1 MHSQPPKS
9 TPAPDEPKKRFD
21 VHPQVFF
28 GSAILIIGFVVLS
41 VFSHKALGDFFGPL
55 LATISTNT
63 GWFFVLVMNVIL
75 GFALYLMFSRYGDI
89 RLGGDD
95 AEPEFSTL
103 SWFAMLF
110 SAGMGIGL
118 LFYGV
123 AEPMF
128 HFASPPFPAGS
139 PTEAARNAMTIT
151 FLHWGFHPWAVYA
164 IMGLALAFFSFNK
177 GMPLSIRTAFHPL
190 LGERIHGAWGNLIDI
205 LATVATLFGV
215 ATSLGIGVRQINAGL
230 AHLFGIAQTP
240 VIQLVLIAAITTIAT
255 ISVVKG
261 LDAGIRRL
269 SEINV
274 WLATGLL
281 LFVLLLGPTLF
292 IFNGFLENIGAYIQ
306 NFPGLATWS
315 ETFENG
321 SWQNSWTVFYWAWW
335 IAWCPFVGMFIARV
349 SLGRTVREFLMG
361 VLCVPA
367 FVTFL
372 WITVFG
378 NSALFFE
385 MFGGGGM
392 AEAVTKNV
400 PLSLFILLEKLP
412 VASISSMLAILV
424 VVCFFV
430 TSSDSG
436 SMVIDIITAGGN
448 PDPPIPQR
456 LFWAILE
463 GVVAAALLLSGGL
476 GALQSAVV
484 TTGLPF
490 GGVLIA
496 LCFSL
501 KKGLNE
507 YTGTQTF
514 SVRGARGKV
523 EQFQIAGSEA
533 PMVIFGRRKTAKK

>member
-1 MHSQPPKS
+1 MHDSHS
-9 TPAPDEPKKRFD
+9 EPSDHQTGERKLFD

-28 GSAILIIGFVVLS
+28 SSAFIIIGFVVLS
-41 VFSHKALGDFFGPL
+41 VFAHEKIGNFFGPL
-55 LATISTNT
+55 LTAISTNA
-63 GWFFVLVMNVIL
+63 GWFFVLVVNLVL
-75 GFALYLMFSRYGDI
+75 GFAFYLMFSRYGDI
-89 RLGGDD
+89 RLGGED
-95 AEPEFSTL
+95 AEPDFSNA

-110 SAGMGIGL
+110 SAGIGIGL

-123 AEPMF
+123 AEPIF
-128 HFASPPFPAGS
+128 HFSSPPFPVET

-151 FLHWGFHPWAVYA
+151 FLHWGFHGWGVYA
-164 IMGLALAFFSFNK
+164 IMALSLAFFSYNK
-177 GMPLSIRTAFHPL
+177 GLPLSIRTAFYPL
-190 LGERIHGAWGNLIDI
+190 LGEKIHGFWGNVVDT

-230 AHLFGIAQTP
+230 THIFGIQQTP
-240 VIQLVLIAAITTIAT
+240 MTQILLIAGITTIAT

-269 SEINV
+269 SEINI
-274 WLATGLL
+274 WLASALL
-281 LFVLLLGPTLF
+281 AFVMACGPTLF
-292 IFNGFLENIGAYIQ
+292 ILNGVLENIGFYIQ
-306 NFPGLATWS
+306 KFPQVATWN

-335 IAWCPFVGMFIARV
+335 VAWSPFVGMFIARV
-349 SLGRTVREFLMG
+349 SRGRTIREFLMG
-361 VLCVPA
+361 VLFVPT
-367 FVTFL
+367 FVSFF

-385 MFGGGGM
+385 LFGGGNF
-392 AEAVTKNV
+392 AEGVMQNV
-400 PLSLFILLEKLP
+400 PLALFLLLERLP
-412 VASISSMLAILV
+412 MASIMPMVAIV
-424 VVCFFV
+424 VIVLFFV

-484 TTGLPF
+484 ATGLPF
-490 GGVLIA
+490 GIVVLV

-507 YTGTQTF
+507 YAGTQTF
-514 SVRGARGKV
+514 SVRGARAKG
-523 EQFQIAGSEA
+523 EQFQISASDT
-533 PMVIFGRRKTAKK
+533 PFVRFGRRRS